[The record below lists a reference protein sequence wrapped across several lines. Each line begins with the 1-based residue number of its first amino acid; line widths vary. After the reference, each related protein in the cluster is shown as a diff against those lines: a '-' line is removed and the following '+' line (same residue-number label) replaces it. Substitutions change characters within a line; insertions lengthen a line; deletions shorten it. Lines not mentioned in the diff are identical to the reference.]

1 MLFVKITTL
10 ILLSWICHIYIYM
23 NTYNKTLGECY
34 NYRKKLY
41 TRNYRLLEK
50 YNQDKYPSSVCLMED
65 IPNGI
70 HNKKD
75 IYINQKYT
83 SEKKKQSYRCS
94 LSNEKG
100 HKKDVKNKTYIFET
114 KKYSNLEKKIFKEL
128 DYEEF
133 LKKNRTISDRIY
145 KKIIRKKCG
154 LRFALPLLILL
165 VFAISFILDNFCR
178 CGLTFGLKKIIV
190 LISPV
195 SEKVSPALKSSYDL
209 LTKSRF
215 SWFTNSVVK
224 LQNGKMA
231 NYCAAGFLG
240 FLIYFVPIFLLS
252 VILIAG
258 VVYYHKKVK
267 KYEKIRHRKR

>member
-1 MLFVKITTL
+1 
-10 ILLSWICHIYIYM
+10 
-23 NTYNKTLGECY
+23 
-34 NYRKKLY
+34 
-41 TRNYRLLEK
+41 
-50 YNQDKYPSSVCLMED
+50 MED

-75 IYINQKYT
+75 IYINEKYT
-83 SEKKKQSYRCS
+83 SGKKKQSYRCS

-100 HKKDVKNKTYIFET
+100 YKKEVKNKTCIFET

-128 DYEEF
+128 DYVDF
-133 LKKNRTISDRIY
+133 LKNNKTLSDHIY
-145 KKIIRKKCG
+145 KKITLKKCG

-165 VFAISFILDNFCR
+165 VFLISFILDNFCE

-195 SEKVSPALKSSYDL
+195 SNTVKLSNVSVSPAIKSFYEW
-209 LTKSRF
+209 LTQSRF
-215 SWFTNSVVK
+215 SWFTNSVVALK
-224 LQNGKMA
+224 NGNRA
-231 NYCAAGFLG
+231 NYCVTGFLG
-240 FLIYFVPIFLLS
+240 FLIYFVPIFLFI

>member
-1 MLFVKITTL
+1 
-10 ILLSWICHIYIYM
+10 
-23 NTYNKTLGECY
+23 
-34 NYRKKLY
+34 
-41 TRNYRLLEK
+41 
-50 YNQDKYPSSVCLMED
+50 MED

-75 IYINQKYT
+75 IYINEKYI
-83 SEKKKQSYRCS
+83 SEKKKQSYRSS
-94 LSNEKG
+94 LSNEKV
-100 HKKDVKNKTYIFET
+100 HKKEVKNKTCIFET

-128 DYEEF
+128 DYVDF
-133 LKKNRTISDRIY
+133 LKNNKTLSDHIY
-145 KKIIRKKCG
+145 KKILLKKYA

-165 VFAISFILDNFCR
+165 GFAISFVLDNFFFS
-178 CGLTFGLKKIIV
+178 GLTFGLKKIIL
-190 LISPV
+190 LISSV
-195 SEKVSPALKSSYDL
+195 SGDALSAMETLHNWLTNSS
-209 LTKSRF
+209 F

-224 LQNGKMA
+224 LQSGKKA
-231 NYCAAGFLG
+231 NYCATGFLG